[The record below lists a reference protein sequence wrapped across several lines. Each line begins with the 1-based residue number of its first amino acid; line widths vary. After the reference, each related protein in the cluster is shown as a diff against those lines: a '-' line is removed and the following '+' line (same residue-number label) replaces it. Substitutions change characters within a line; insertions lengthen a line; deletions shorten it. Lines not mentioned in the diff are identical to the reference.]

1 MDGSWDLVFLT
12 TVCFTFASSFVY
24 FSSSGSSP
32 SKFGSRLSKGF
43 FDLLSC
49 VETFVEAKG

>member
-1 MDGSWDLVFLT
+1 MGGSWDLVFLT